1 MIRTSMPMLS
11 SLIRVPRDARG
22 NAVVEF
28 AFVLPLLLLLL
39 AGMSEIG
46 RAYYQA
52 NAVEKG

>member
-1 MIRTSMPMLS
+1 MLS
-11 SLIRVPRDARG
+11 SLIRLIRDGRG

-28 AFVLPLLLLLL
+28 GFFLPLFVLIL
-39 AGMSEIG
+39 AGMTEIG